1 MARHLFPGKHP
12 SDRRTEVDH
21 PSMETSLSR
30 ELANIARIFFILA
43 LLLREDVRRMDPLD
57 APAGRLDDVL
67 RGFDDDRDGTV

>member
-1 MARHLFPGKHP
+1 
-12 SDRRTEVDH
+12 
-21 PSMETSLSR
+21 METSLSR